1 MCSLRDYETQSVA
14 SFYKRCRVSR
24 VARITIFRFD
34 FSIGRGAK
42 EGFDEFFNDGV
53 DDPAIGG
60 HTEITIRRSDGR
72 KRSNRARRWNQ
83 VMHERMREERKRRDR
98 CTFGD
103 IFRDGDT
110 ELAA

>member
-1 MCSLRDYETQSVA
+1 MAFRASLE
-14 SFYKRCRVSR
+14 SR
-24 VARITIFRFD
+24 YFD
-34 FSIGRGAK
+34 SISQLK
-42 EGFDEFFNDGV
+42 EGRKKASSSFSTT
-53 DDPAIGG
+53 AL
-60 HTEITIRRSDGR
+60 TIQQSGDTPRSRFEEGEGR